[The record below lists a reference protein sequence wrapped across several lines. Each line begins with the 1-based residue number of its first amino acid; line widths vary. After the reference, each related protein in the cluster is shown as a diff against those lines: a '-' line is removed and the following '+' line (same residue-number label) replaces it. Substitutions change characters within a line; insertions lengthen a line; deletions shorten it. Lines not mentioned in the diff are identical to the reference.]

1 MPPKKPP
8 LPSAI
13 NIRLK
18 RDEAAAVIADVQ
30 SIRESADVPLTVS
43 GYAKHA
49 LLSYGKLRRMEIKL
63 HIMLEEYSKEES
75 GLPNRDFV
83 ARCLTIVKEAS

>member
-8 LPSAI
+8 LPAAI

-18 RDEAAAVIADVQ
+18 RDEATAITADVQ
-30 SIRESADVPLTVS
+30 AIRQGADVPLTVS

-49 LLSYGKLRRMEIKL
+49 LLSYARLRR
-63 HIMLEEYSKEES
+63 LEVLVQSASK
-75 GLPNRDFV
+75 GLAGEDVSKWAREVLAEV
-83 ARCLTIVKEAS
+83 AP